1 MANQTILSQTCVKI
15 NNTYFDIVEGSWKL
29 KKGYGSKES
38 VKTIGEAGKI
48 VRNIVHKTEDK
59 VATGSFSIVNTAQ
72 NQAKIDALM
81 EKNTLTIE
89 GIDVNGNYE
98 PVINAS
104 IINDP
109 EWIGSSDGVEIQF
122 EGDSTVRA

>member
-48 VRNIVHKTEDK
+48 VRNVVHKTEDK

-72 NQAKIDALM
+72 NQEKIDALM

-98 PVINAS
+98 PVVNAS

>member
-1 MANQTILSQTCVKI
+1 MGNTNILSQTCVKI

-38 VKTIGEAGKI
+38 VKTIGEGGKI

-59 VATGSFSIVNTAQ
+59 VASGSFSIVNTQA
-72 NQAKIDALM
+72 NQDKIDALM
-81 EKNTLTIE
+81 NNDTLTIE
-89 GIDVNGNYE
+89 GIDVNGNYD
-98 PVINAS
+98 PVTNAS

-109 EWIGSSDGVEIQF
+109 DWTGSADGVEIQF
-122 EGDSTVRA
+122 EGDSTVSA